1 MSSRLKQR
9 AKSKEL
15 KRIKQN
21 TTQYNYRTWMEG
33 IDRDINILR
42 NRDLRLQNYKSL
54 LCAWLITC
62 IGGRSA
68 NSPDPMM

>member
-15 KRIKQN
+15 ERIKQN

-42 NRDLRLQNYKSL
+42 NRDLRLQKY
-54 LCAWLITC
+54 
-62 IGGRSA
+62 
-68 NSPDPMM
+68 